1 MTKPSFK
8 QSKKAP
14 IDSEALKK
22 DAASIAV
29 TVADTEIADTFWA
42 NFKQILVDV
51 FKDQGVLLML
61 IIAPIIYGFFYPWP
75 YSSEVVNNVPVGIVD
90 YDRSD
95 LSRTISRYAS
105 ASPHLNTVNFVD
117 EQQAKEAIWSD
128 EIAGF
133 MIIPAGLEQQVMA
146 GKAASVSV
154 LGNGGYFLLNKN
166 VQTGFLQAVS
176 TVSAGIEVKKS
187 VAQGAYMPTASQNTQ
202 AVPLQ
207 IVPLYNQTEGYG
219 AYVVP
224 AVSIII
230 LQQTLLIAA
239 AMLVGTWFE
248 MRRHTTSIAG
258 WLGRIAALSMLSFVV
273 GCFYYGWAFEL
284 HNYPRGKNML
294 GSLLFLLIYC
304 PTVATL
310 GCVFGLWLR
319 QRERSMQILIFSS
332 LPVFFMSGYPWPAN
346 QLPEVLQ
353 IVRWLV
359 PTTPAINTSVQLNQM
374 GASIAQV
381 ATGFYA
387 LLGLWVFYFILL
399 LLLRR
404 RVAQKDS
411 AVYKI

>member
-1 MTKPSFK
+1 MTKPSFE

-22 DAASIAV
+22 DAASIAD

-42 NFKQILVDV
+42 NFKQTLVDV
-51 FKDQGVLLML
+51 FKDKGVLLML

-105 ASPHLNTVNFVD
+105 ASPQLNTVNFVD

-187 VAQGAYMPTASQNTQ
+187 VAQGAYMPTAAQNTQ

-207 IVPLYNQTEGYG
+207 IAPLYNQTEGYG

-248 MRRHTTSIAG
+248 MHRHTTSIAG
-258 WLGRIAALSMLSFVV
+258 WLGRIAALSTLSFVV

-319 QRERSMQILIFSS
+319 QRERSMQVLIFSS

-399 LLLRR
+399 SLLRR

-411 AVYKI
+411 VVYKI

>member
-1 MTKPSFK
+1 MTKPSFE

-22 DAASIAV
+22 DAASIAD

-42 NFKQILVDV
+42 NFKQTLVDV
-51 FKDQGVLLML
+51 FKDKGVLLML

-105 ASPHLNTVNFVD
+105 ASPQLNTVNFVD

-187 VAQGAYMPTASQNTQ
+187 VAQGAYMPTAAQNTQ

-207 IVPLYNQTEGYG
+207 IAPLYNQTEGYG

-248 MRRHTTSIAG
+248 MRRHTTSITG
-258 WLGRIAALSMLSFVV
+258 WLGRIAALSTLSFVV

-319 QRERSMQILIFSS
+319 QRERSMQVLIFSS

-411 AVYKI
+411 AV